1 MVAPEPITIHPDA
14 RLHAALLV
22 WECRPGEQGYELV
35 ESLFPTLEDM
45 RKSFKRI
52 LPRRLWDTF
61 HTKNTHRVMSGKLTI
76 SGVIEIL
83 RQLDVRR
90 ELLPYATEFI
100 RLTGLARR
108 RTGLWEWGYY
118 RSGFEAF
125 LRAGELRYLRALT
138 MNLSESS
145 YILKDVF
152 ETVKGCYFED
162 VPPAYVSGAHASG
175 RRPST
180 TTLLEVYRS
189 GAPSTVFSRY
199 EVYDAPSIIALHEAD
214 VPSEYVEQTH
224 GSFILSLRRQTEI
237 TGCEIAGFWE
247 AGVPSAYVRAGV
259 DSLVPHETIIQ
270 GHREGVPIEFL
281 TAVI

>member
-1 MVAPEPITIHPDA
+1 MVAPEPITVHSDA
-14 RLHAALLV
+14 RLRAALLI

-61 HTKNTHRVMSGKLTI
+61 HTKNTHRVMGGKLTI

-83 RQLDVRR
+83 RQLDTRR
-90 ELLPYATEFI
+90 EMLPYAMEFI
-100 RLTGLARR
+100 RLTGLSRR
-108 RTGLWEWGYY
+108 RTGMWEWGYY

-145 YILKDVF
+145 YVLKDVF
-152 ETVKGCYFED
+152 EAVKVCYLED
-162 VPPAYVSGAHASG
+162 VPPSYVSNAYTSG
-175 RRPST
+175 SKPSGS
-180 TTLLEVYRS
+180 TLLEVYRS

-199 EVYDAPSIIALHEAD
+199 AVYDAPSIIALYEAD
-214 VPSEYVEQTH
+214 VPSEYVEQTQGRYARAENALA
-224 GSFILSLRRQTEI
+224 GS
-237 TGCEIAGFWE
+237 EIAGFWK
-247 AGVPSAYVRAGV
+247 AGVPGTYVRAGV
-259 DSLVPHETIIQ
+259 DGSVPHETIIQ
-270 GHREGVPIEFL
+270 GHSEGVPIELL